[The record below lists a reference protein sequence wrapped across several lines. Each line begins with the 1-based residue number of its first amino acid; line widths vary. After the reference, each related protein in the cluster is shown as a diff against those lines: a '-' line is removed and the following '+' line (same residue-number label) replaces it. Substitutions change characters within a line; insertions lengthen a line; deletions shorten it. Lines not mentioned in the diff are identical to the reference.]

1 MKQTELI
8 RAIHTSTPKTLHA
21 AYEAVCEAYAQRL
34 LAQLGFMNRDDS
46 YWVGNEIGGVLAVG
60 INDYFLCMEEIV
72 QIVDN
77 AMSYEEFYAWYRQ
90 WMETFGPKQERI
102 NLRSWLKGARPNN
115 ITGKL

>member
-46 YWVGNEIGGVLAVG
+46 
-60 INDYFLCMEEIV
+60 
-72 QIVDN
+72 
-77 AMSYEEFYAWYRQ
+77 
-90 WMETFGPKQERI
+90 
-102 NLRSWLKGARPNN
+102 
-115 ITGKL
+115 